1 MILLISGLKNILP
14 VNEVATSYLLLH
26 LDPNPG
32 VLSNKQ
38 SQIRRY
44 VLKPCY
50 PGPVLG
56 AV

>member
-38 SQIRRY
+38 GQIRRY